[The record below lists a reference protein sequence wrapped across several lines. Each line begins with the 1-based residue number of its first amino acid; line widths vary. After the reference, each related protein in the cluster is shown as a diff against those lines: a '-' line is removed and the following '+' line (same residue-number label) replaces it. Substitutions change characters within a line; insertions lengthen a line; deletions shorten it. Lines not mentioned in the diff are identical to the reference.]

1 LEWAGTELLERCAYY
16 AISLNLVIYLVEVLH
31 EGTGQSVKNIFNW
44 GGMLNPLFKR
54 RSCVK
59 VSQPLP
65 PKKKKKEKNKPEEC
79 LKM

>member
-1 LEWAGTELLERCAYY
+1 
-16 AISLNLVIYLVEVLH
+16 VDVLH
-31 EGTGQSVKNIFNW
+31 QGTGQSVKNIFNW

-65 PKKKKKEKNKPEEC
+65 PKKKQKKKKNKKQTNQKNVLKCKC
-79 LKM
+79 LTGNEITASNKINQVI

>member
-1 LEWAGTELLERCAYY
+1 
-16 AISLNLVIYLVEVLH
+16 VDVLH
-31 EGTGQSVKNIFNW
+31 QGTGQSVKNIFNW

-65 PKKKKKEKNKPEEC
+65 PKKKQKKKKKQKTNKPEEC
-79 LKM
+79 FKM

>member
-1 LEWAGTELLERCAYY
+1 
-16 AISLNLVIYLVEVLH
+16 
-31 EGTGQSVKNIFNW
+31 
-44 GGMLNPLFKR
+44 MLNPLFKR

-65 PKKKKKEKNKPEEC
+65 PKKKKQTNKPEEC